1 MPAMVLVLT
10 PSVVLIVDPTLPML
24 WQLLQGPASEDIQNY
39 LSKGGLLEHSAMSRT
54 SCFRME
60 INNCQRL
67 HL

>member
-39 LSKGGLLEHSAMSRT
+39 LS
-54 SCFRME
+54 
-60 INNCQRL
+60 NCNVPNIMLSNGNQ
-67 HL
+67 